1 MQVDSFGLFRTFI
14 QTLCSKVVKSNGL
27 TIVSHVSFE
36 SIVVIAHISGFKI
49 QKKIKNEKV

>member
-36 SIVVIAHISGFKI
+36 SIVVIAHILGFKI
-49 QKKIKNEKV
+49 KKKIEKV